1 MPDGGAVS
9 LLKPL
14 DPGDIFRRNKLLTA
28 ILANRLY
35 AHVFSLAFPNPGG
48 GWESG

>member
-1 MPDGGAVS
+1 MPDGGDVPCS
-9 LLKPL
+9 NRSIQ
-14 DPGDIFRRNKLLTA
+14 GEIFRRNKLLTA

-35 AHVFSLAFPNPGG
+35 ANVFSLAFPDPGG